1 MGEDEP
7 LIVVPKLIHLF
18 DKVVRI
24 VALNYVF
31 DFWCY
36 INIDEIFDVLP
47 DFLIQLGFLIDSGF
61 GSDWIVK
68 LNNGTAWW

>member
-1 MGEDEP
+1 
-7 LIVVPKLIHLF
+7 
-18 DKVVRI
+18 
-24 VALNYVF
+24 
-31 DFWCY
+31 
-36 INIDEIFDVLP
+36 LP